1 MSLSGPSL
9 LAGEMGGSAPDSL
22 LIFFP
27 IAEEI
32 ASEFQVLRVE
42 RANEP
47 PGPRGISLCSLDVF
61 SQRERGKY
69 LLGELF
75 ASVGTVQV
83 DCIVFL
89 VKSLFSVPVSH
100 LCLFL
105 GREK

>member
-9 LAGEMGGSAPDSL
+9 LAGETGGSAPDSL

-27 IAEEI
+27 IAEETD
-32 ASEFQVLRVE
+32 SEFQVLRVE

-47 PGPRGISLCSLDVF
+47 PGPRGISLCGLDVF

-75 ASVGTVQV
+75 ASVVQV